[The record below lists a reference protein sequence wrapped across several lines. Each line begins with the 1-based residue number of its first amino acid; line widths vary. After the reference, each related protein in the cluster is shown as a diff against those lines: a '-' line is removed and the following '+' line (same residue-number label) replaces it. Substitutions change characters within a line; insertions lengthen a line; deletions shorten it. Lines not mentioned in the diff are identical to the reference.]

1 MKGTV
6 MKFSDK
12 IRGFLY
18 GRYGIDALYYAL
30 FVSFLLIWVVRLFV
44 SNIALAIILYIAEL
58 LLLGW
63 MLFRVFSRNIYK
75 RRKENEI
82 FLGFFRKIK
91 SFFVLQKDRIRDIKK
106 IRYRKCP
113 HCKAMLRLP
122 PKKGKHS
129 VKCPRCGKS
138 FDVRV
143 II

>member
-1 MKGTV
+1 

-12 IRGFLY
+12 IRSFLY

-44 SNIALAIILYIAEL
+44 SNIVLAIILYIAEL